1 MLGQLL
7 LDTSSISGTG
17 SDLTPCMGT
26 SNAPCWSHDSG
37 QHAQEV
43 QLRQHLLDMPNRACH

>member
-1 MLGQLL
+1 MLGLLL
-7 LDTSSISGTG
+7 LDTSSVPGTG

-26 SNAPCWSHDSG
+26 NAPGWSHDSG

-43 QLRQHLLDMPNRACH
+43 QLRQHLLDMPSRARH